1 MTTETSFGLAFV
13 MLAQKPHALLL
24 SRQWK
29 FTRYLKKTVK
39 FKIMQTLEKLFFY
52 ENMKNKAPKFIWS
65 YARDAN
71 LNISVKPNELYTE
84 DNKDMYPVLKN
95 VV

>member
-1 MTTETSFGLAFV
+1 MTAETSFGLAFV

-65 YARDAN
+65 YAVYLFLCSGCKFEYLGKA
-71 LNISVKPNELYTE
+71 E
-84 DNKDMYPVLKN
+84 
-95 VV
+95 

>member
-1 MTTETSFGLAFV
+1 
-13 MLAQKPHALLL
+13 
-24 SRQWK
+24 
-29 FTRYLKKTVK
+29 
-39 FKIMQTLEKLFFY
+39 MQTLEKLFFY

-71 LNISVKPNELYTE
+71 LNISVKLNELYTE